1 METLLSSSERAPFGW
16 LAFGFSILFLVLA
29 IKEIRETK
37 RTRELKEMLEKK
49 QQEKNPENKS
59 VVNS

>member
-29 IKEIRETK
+29 IKEIREAK
-37 RTRELKEMLEKK
+37 RTRELKEMLAKK
-49 QQEKNPENKS
+49 QQEKSPEK
-59 VVNS
+59 

>member
-1 METLLSSSERAPFGW
+1 MENGNGGNAFKFVGKGTFWVVE
-16 LAFGFSILFLVLA
+16 FGFSILFLVLA

-49 QQEKNPENKS
+49 QQEKKPEN
-59 VVNS
+59 